1 MSTSALPAPYAS
13 TARFAQANHFARSR
27 PGGNRSQI
35 ARRTVTNAAR
45 LTAFSSMPV
54 AWGRPQAASL
64 VNFLRD
70 RTEMRPS
77 VYGSVRPMIGVRVGL
92 DSPKYDL
99 VLIPPLVGFEL
110 PRTNVLRN

>member
-1 MSTSALPAPYAS
+1 
-13 TARFAQANHFARSR
+13 
-27 PGGNRSQI
+27 
-35 ARRTVTNAAR
+35 
-45 LTAFSSMPV
+45 
-54 AWGRPQAASL
+54 
-64 VNFLRD
+64 
-70 RTEMRPS
+70 MRPS